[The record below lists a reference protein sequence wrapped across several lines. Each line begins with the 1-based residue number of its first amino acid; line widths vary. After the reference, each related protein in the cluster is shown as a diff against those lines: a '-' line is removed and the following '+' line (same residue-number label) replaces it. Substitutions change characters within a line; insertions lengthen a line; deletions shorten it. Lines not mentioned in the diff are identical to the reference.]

1 MPRSSSVG
9 SPSGLPSGTTSTY
22 GSLRSGT
29 YVVASLFYGLA
40 GVALAAYIK
49 TPPIYSGEAYL
60 LGTVAAVV
68 LGGTSL
74 AGGVGSVIATM
85 GGALFLSQL
94 SAIVLGIGLPAA
106 AQGVIQAIA
115 IVLVVGG
122 RNLGVLSGWLRRS
135 PATPIPPSAA
145 SPPSAPPSTPGV
157 GRPPTPESA

>member
-1 MPRSSSVG
+1 VQRYV
-9 SPSGLPSGTTSTY
+9 L
-22 GSLRSGT
+22 GT

-74 AGGVGSVIATM
+74 AGGVGSVVATM

-122 RNLGVLSGWLRRS
+122 RNMDVLARWLRRS
-135 PATPIPPSAA
+135 PAAPPPPTA
-145 SPPSAPPSTPGV
+145 SRPPSTASGT
-157 GRPPTPESA
+157 GHPTAPESV